1 MYVRTLRIELQ
12 DQQSDLSDAQRNFTT
27 ASLAIAFGDLT
38 AITKLSQRNDIHK
51 IATHWLAG
59 SSCLGFADSHGVNIT
74 TSQSVTV
81 LLIDDPTGHYGIGS
95 AEFIGDIRQQAS
107 QALQQAMNAAGKS
120 HELPKL
126 IWTLQAPG
134 QEELVLQGIQDLVGT
149 EVPIFGGSTADN
161 DVSGAWVQF
170 DGKCLGT
177 NRMIFAVFYPS
188 TPLSSYFSSG
198 YYNTPF
204 SGTVTA
210 IDNRVIQSIDHQPA
224 AKVYNEWLQHTG
236 STALASGNI
245 LMESTLYPLGR
256 EIKREQNLPFY
267 LLSHPAKMHDDGSL
281 TLFSEM
287 AVGEH
292 IWLMQ
297 GNKDDLIARAG
308 EVVRTAKQ
316 SLNFH
321 YNTDVAGAIIVYCA
335 GCMLAVKENLADVH
349 QAIKA
354 ELGDIPFVVTFT
366 FGEQGCFIDDSNRH
380 GNLMISAVLLG
391 ATHAYK

>member
-1 MYVRTLRIELQ
+1 MHVRTLRIEHQ
-12 DQQSDLSDAQRNFTT
+12 DQQSDLSHAQHNFTT
-27 ASLAIAFGDLT
+27 ASLAIAFGDVT
-38 AITKLSQRNDIHK
+38 AITKLSQRNDLHN

-59 SSCLGFADSHGVNIT
+59 SSCLGFADSQGVNIT

-81 LLIDDPTGHYGIGS
+81 LLIDDPTGHFGIGS

-107 QALQQAMNAAGKS
+107 HALQQAMNAAGKS

-170 DGKCLGT
+170 DGKRLAT

-198 YYNTPF
+198 YFNTPLR
-204 SGTVTA
+204 GTVTA
-210 IDNRVIQSIDHQPA
+210 IDHRVIRSIDHQPA
-224 AKVYNEWLQHTG
+224 AKVYNEWLEQAG
-236 STALASGNI
+236 SNALVPGNI

-256 EIKREQNLPFY
+256 EVKQSDSLPFY
-267 LLSHPAKMHDDGSL
+267 LLSHPAMMNEDGSL

-287 AVGEH
+287 AVGEQV
-292 IWLMQ
+292 WLMQ
-297 GNKDDLIARAG
+297 GNKADLVARAG

-335 GCMLAVKENLADVH
+335 GCMLTVKENLTEVH
-349 QAIKA
+349 AAIKA

-366 FGEQGCFIDDSNRH
+366 FGEQGCFIDGSNRH